1 MGTTTNWIAAT
12 AAFMALATPLIGTA
26 EARQDRHNG
35 ARQSLEW
42 RNDDVRF
49 DRVRRDQRRF
59 DRFGSIATPRI
70 NRRIANQI
78 RRIRRGYNRGR
89 LSRFQ
94 TARLRS
100 RVFAIRT
107 ALRFARFDGDVSRHE
122 RRRLNRM
129 LNRNSQRINR
139 KMRFGGDFR
148 RLR

>member
-12 AAFMALATPLIGTA
+12 AAFMALATPMIGSA
-26 EARQDRHNG
+26 EARQDRHRDG
-35 ARQSLEW
+35 KQTLEL
-42 RNDDVRF
+42 RYDDVRF
-49 DRVRRDQRRF
+49 DRVRRDTRRF

-78 RRIRRGYNRGR
+78 RRIRRGYNSGR

-94 TARLRS
+94 TARLRG
-100 RVFAIRT
+100 RVFAIRS

-122 RRRLNRM
+122 RRRLVRM
-129 LNRNSQRINR
+129 LNRNSRRINR

-148 RLR
+148 RFR